1 MNPLTSTIAA
11 ISTPRGRGGIAVVR
25 ISGADAENV
34 AGRIFKPAC
43 GRPVSELADRFAA
56 FGEIFDSDGEICDTG
71 ICTVFRAPKSF
82 TGENVCEISCHG
94 GTAVTEAVLMSAL
107 ANGAVMADAG
117 EFTRRAF
124 IGGKL
129 SLSEAEAV
137 GLLIDAD
144 TAGRRKLASGAARGN
159 VTREISRLSDALLD
173 VMTALYAAIDY
184 PEEDV
189 GDEGE
194 RNIARV
200 LSEVL
205 SGVCRLLD
213 TYKTGRAIQ
222 SGVKCVICG
231 RPNVGKSS
239 LFNKMAGEECAIVTD
254 IAGTTRDILRETVS
268 FGGVTLR
275 LSDTAGLR
283 TSDDMVEKIG
293 VDRANSEI
301 DGAELVISVWNRA
314 EPMTDEDHALTSR
327 LRGIDVPKI
336 AVFNKCDLDCGMTA
350 DETAEIE
357 GTADKSV
364 YISCSAD
371 FRTADC
377 RDAAQG
383 LDALSD
389 AVSEIFGS
397 GNLDL
402 GHDAIIW
409 DARQRSNLLRARQ
422 ALSDAVSAIE
432 LGDPIDA
439 VCTMA
444 EEAMAALS
452 ETDGRGVE
460 ETIVNEIFARFCVGK

>member
-25 ISGADAENV
+25 ISGADAESV
-34 AGRIFKPAC
+34 AGRIFRPAG
-43 GRPVSELADRFAA
+43 GRHVSELADRYAA
-56 FGEIFDSDGEICDTG
+56 FGEIIDSDGDICDTG
-71 ICTVFRAPKSF
+71 ICTVFRAPRSF

-124 IGGKL
+124 IAGKL

-159 VTREISRLSDALLD
+159 VTREISRLSDVLLD

-205 SGVCRLLD
+205 SGVCKLLD

-239 LFNKMAGEECAIVTD
+239 LFNRIAGEECAIVTD

-283 TSDDMVEKIG
+283 ASDDTVERIG

-314 EPMTDEDHALTSR
+314 EPMTAEDRALLDR
-327 LRGIDVPKI
+327 LRTVDVPKI
-336 AVFNKCDLDCGMTA
+336 AVFNKCDLERGMSEA
-350 DETAEIE
+350 DIAELE
-357 GTADKSV
+357 SCADRSV
-364 YISCSAD
+364 YLSCLPGSV
-371 FRTADC
+371 
-377 RDAAQG
+377 AASG
-383 LDALSD
+383 IDGLSD
-389 AVSEIFGS
+389 AVAGIFGS
-397 GNLDL
+397 GELDL

-422 ALSDAVSAIE
+422 ALSDATSAIE